1 MDIETMQLNKLG
13 DQVPVAISFVSNE
26 VKELI
31 LIDYA
36 KLTYLDNGDLNV
48 KVLDDLVIEMFTK
61 FLDLLKKYNKSS
73 ITILVHNL
81 GGFDGLFL
89 FKYLTKI
96 LGPEV
101 NTLIDSNNKF
111 IQISYNKIKFIDSY
125 RMFPVKLDALA
136 KLFNV
141 EGKTSTYNSKFND
154 FSLFKNN
161 TLLNTFKEY
170 SLQDSVCLYQAILSA
185 QMEYFV
191 NYSFDILNALSA
203 SSLAFKIFR

>member
-1 MDIETMQLNKLG
+1 MAASIITETNKAKFKNLNDFKLFNANRLRSNITPLNAKQTELKPFATMDIETMQLNKLG

-89 FKYLTKI
+89 FKYLI
-96 LGPEV
+96 
-101 NTLIDSNNKF
+101 I
-111 IQISYNKIKFIDSY
+111 IY
-125 RMFPVKLDALA
+125 
-136 KLFNV
+136 
-141 EGKTSTYNSKFND
+141 
-154 FSLFKNN
+154 
-161 TLLNTFKEY
+161 
-170 SLQDSVCLYQAILSA
+170 
-185 QMEYFV
+185 
-191 NYSFDILNALSA
+191 
-203 SSLAFKIFR
+203 